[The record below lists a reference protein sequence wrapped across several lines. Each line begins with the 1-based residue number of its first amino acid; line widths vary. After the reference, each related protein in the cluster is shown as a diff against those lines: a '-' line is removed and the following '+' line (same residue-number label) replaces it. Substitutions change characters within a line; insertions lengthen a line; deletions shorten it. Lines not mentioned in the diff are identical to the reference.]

1 MARND
6 QQGVEPGEG
15 EAPAGETKAEKFIRV
30 GQLRTGKALHA
41 LGTLVAC
48 TDKKA
53 YDYTPEQAEKIV
65 DALKQQVMELEEAF
79 AAGGPPTRATGFTL

>member
-1 MARND
+1 MAAPKNE
-6 QQGVEPGEG
+6 QVEPGEG
-15 EAPAGETKAEKFIRV
+15 VAPDGETKAEKFVRV

-48 TDKKA
+48 TDRKA
-53 YDYTPEQAEKIV
+53 YEYTPEQAEKIV
-65 DALKQQVMELEEAF
+65 DALKQQVTELEEAF